1 MKRIKK
7 ENEKKIMDLIE
18 KAGSEKYETSWEKGV
33 AKSKKKS
40 NIQKGR
46 KSRAAGNRF
55 ELKVRKDLEDKGRV
69 VDKWSNNVDLEK
81 GEIVPAKRK
90 YNPFQKAMVI
100 GTGFPDF
107 ISIKQI
113 YEGAYSVIGIEV
125 KINGI
130 LSKIEKEK
138 CAWYLEKK
146 IFSEIWIA
154 KAIKKGRK
162 IEIKYDD
169 FLETYGKKGKRF
181 AQFFGN
187 KDTKKDKSLKIG
199 NNVFRDEKELDN
211 ISGAVYL
218 TDNDD

>member
-1 MKRIKK
+1 MERIRKD
-7 ENEKKIMDLIE
+7 NEKKIMDLIK
-18 KAGSEKYETSWEKGV
+18 KAGSEEYETSWENGV

-81 GEIVPAKRK
+81 GELVPAKRK
-90 YNPFQKAMVI
+90 YNPFQKVMVI

-113 YEGAYSVIGIEV
+113 YEGVYSVIGIEV

-138 CAWYLEKK
+138 CAWYLERK

-154 KAIKKGRK
+154 KAIKKGKR
-162 IEIKYDD
+162 IEIEYDD
-169 FLETYGKKGKRF
+169 FLETYGKKY
-181 AQFFGN
+181 
-187 KDTKKDKSLKIG
+187 TKKDKSLKIG
-199 NNVFRDEKELDN
+199 KDIFLDEKELDN
-211 ISGAVYL
+211 TSGAVYL
-218 TDNDD
+218 TDND

>member
-18 KAGSEKYETSWEKGV
+18 KAGSEEYETSWENGV
-33 AKSKKKS
+33 GESKKKS
-40 NIQKGR
+40 NIKKGR

-55 ELKVRKDLEDKGRV
+55 ELKVRKDLEHKGRV

-90 YNPFQKAMVI
+90 YNPFRKVMVI

-107 ISIKQI
+107 ISIKHVHN
-113 YEGAYSVIGIEV
+113 GVYSVIGIEV

-138 CAWYLEKK
+138 CGWYLKKK

-154 KAIKKGRK
+154 KSIKKGRK

-169 FLETYGKKGKRF
+169 FLETYGEKY
-181 AQFFGN
+181 N
-187 KDTKKDKSLKIG
+187 KVI
-199 NNVFRDEKELDN
+199 
-211 ISGAVYL
+211 
-218 TDNDD
+218 